1 MFDGLFMPAHLIV
14 VLAIVLI
21 VFGPGK
27 LPELGETIGRS
38 IRDFKKALDERPNG
52 ETTPVDDEQHDASPR
67 TDSGR

>member
-38 IRDFKKALDERPNG
+38 IRDFKKALEDKAPTDE
-52 ETTPVDDEQHDASPR
+52 S
-67 TDSGR
+67 